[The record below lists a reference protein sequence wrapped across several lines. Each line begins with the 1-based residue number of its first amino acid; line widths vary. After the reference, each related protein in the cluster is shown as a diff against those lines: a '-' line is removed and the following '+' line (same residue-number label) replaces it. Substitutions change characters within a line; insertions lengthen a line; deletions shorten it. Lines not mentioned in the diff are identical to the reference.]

1 LKGNRQSFDGRY
13 HRDGFISG
21 IPILTKAEARH
32 HRKQLE
38 RAETD
43 LGHSLHYLNKVH
55 TVMRSPY
62 ELATHPRLLDIVEAI
77 LGPDIILYNVTY
89 IIKEPNSRAFV
100 SWHQDLTYWG
110 FDGSDQ
116 VSAWLALSP
125 ANARSGCM
133 QMIPGSHL
141 VGMQDQETADDP
153 DNVLLQSQTI
163 TNVDES
169 LAVTC
174 ELEPGEVSLHHGWTV
189 HCSRPNLSGDRRIG
203 LNAQYIRPS
212 MRQTKSDH
220 DSALLVRGADK
231 FGYYRQDLAAQSWL
245 EKDAAQQLAIASEE
259 YQEIAGRENP
269 S

>member
-1 LKGNRQSFDGRY
+1 LKGNRQSLDGLY

-21 IPILTKAEARH
+21 IPILTETEALH
-32 HRKQLE
+32 HREQLE
-38 RAETD
+38 RAETT
-43 LGHSLHYLNKVH
+43 LGHPLHYLNKVH
-55 TVMRSPY
+55 TAMRSPC

-125 ANARSGCM
+125 ANAQSGCM

-141 VGMQDQETADDP
+141 EDMQDQEIANDP

-189 HCSRPNLSGDRRIG
+189 HCSRPNLSDDRRIG
-203 LNAQYIRPS
+203 LNAQYIRPN
-212 MRQTKSDH
+212 MRQTKSRH

-245 EKDAAQQLAIASEE
+245 EKEAAQQLAIASED
-259 YQEIAGRENP
+259 YQEIAGRANP